1 MTYFDTHVEFGASF
15 MGGGVEMGE
24 FFWDVL
30 LNHEKLLFLF
40 EIFWDL
46 VLYWGKKLIMEQ
58 IR

>member
-1 MTYFDTHVEFGASF
+1 VEFGASF